1 MGNNEWFKEWF
12 NSPYYHVL
20 YANRSEQEAE
30 NFIQKAVA
38 HLQIPSTA
46 KVLDV
51 ACGKGRHS
59 KTLAKLGF
67 EVTGIDLSCN
77 SIKEAQQATCRN
89 LHFGVW
95 DMRNVYRAGFFDV
108 VVNLFSSFG
117 YFDKGE
123 DDLAAIT
130 AMYNDLKPGG
140 VLLLD
145 YLNTEWAVKNMKPRD
160 IVPRGDIHF
169 HISKKIETGFIK
181 KKIEF
186 LAEGENHIYEEQLK
200 VINGRRFEEMFSAVG
215 FKIRETFGDYDLS
228 EFQSSSSPRLILIAD
243 KDAWYTAAHWP
254 FIIPFYQSW
263 FGKSGFWYSVSFIE
277 R

>member
-20 YANRSEQEAE
+20 YANRSDQEAE
-30 NFIQKAVA
+30 AFIQKAA
-38 HLQIPSTA
+38 AYLQIPVNA

-67 EVTGIDLSCN
+67 NVTGIDLSCN
-77 SIKEAQQATCRN
+77 SINQAKQCAGSH
-89 LHFGVW
+89 LHFKVW
-95 DMRNVYRAGFFDV
+95 DMRNVYQAVFFDV

-130 AMYNDLKPGG
+130 AMYNNLKPGG

-145 YLNTEWAVKNMKPRD
+145 YLNTEWAVKNMKPRE
-160 IVPRGDIHF
+160 IVARGDIQF
-169 HISKKIETGFIK
+169 HITKRIEAGFIK
-181 KKIEF
+181 KTIDF
-186 LAEGENHIYEEQLK
+186 LAEGENHNYEEQLK
-200 VINGRRFEEMFSAVG
+200 VINRMRFEEMLSNAG
-215 FKIRETFGDYDLS
+215 FTVREVFGDYDLS
-228 EFQSSSSPRLILIAD
+228 AFNPSASPRLILIAD
-243 KDAWYTAAHWP
+243 KHA
-254 FIIPFYQSW
+254 
-263 FGKSGFWYSVSFIE
+263 
-277 R
+277 